1 MNPLNNPSL
10 ERTAEKPI
18 YLLPQLIKRSMVPK
32 IISLLALGLIF
43 YLGVLLNVALLNLT
57 AGQETLTKFGSLVLL
72 LFLIAVGL
80 FLSLRHSHENYLFYP
95 DRIEFYRKR
104 IYYREIINTSHK
116 QDFWDK
122 VFKTNSY
129 NLGNNFYLKHLSQQI
144 NMEDYLKQ
152 LLVYAGRT
160 VSYN

>member
-95 DRIEFYRKR
+95 DRIEFSRKR
-104 IYYREIINTSHK
+104 IYYREIINTSPK